1 MRRAIA
7 GAMMSVALLAAAAP
21 VASADQAAVTV
32 NVLCNGTAIWTV
44 DQVQSVATVQ
54 TTASTCKRLDA
65 SVDDAGNLHVDTA
78 DGPYTGQYKVNLLAA
93 GLFGQNTFVAVADRG
108 SIPIGPVVA
117 TAGILNAELTAP
129 NPAVPGAS
137 QEIHR
142 GTGSCGL
149 HCYETAITWV
159 HAYDR
164 MP

>member
-1 MRRAIA
+1 MRRAIL

-32 NVLCNGTAIWTV
+32 NVLCTGTAVWTV
-44 DQVQSVATVQ
+44 DELQSDAHVQV
-54 TTASTCKRLDA
+54 TASTCKRVDATLDD
-65 SVDDAGNLHVDTA
+65 SGNAHVDTT
-78 DGPYTGQYKVNLLAA
+78 DGPFAGGYDVNLLAA
-93 GLFGQNTFVAVADRG
+93 GVFGQNTFVGTADRG

-129 NPAVPGAS
+129 DLSFPGS
-137 QEIHR
+137 STEIHR

-149 HCYETAITWV
+149 NCYETAVTWM